1 MDLPVGGSVDH
12 AILAELHARALR
24 ARGAP
29 LILKSKVKEIWEF

>member
-24 ARGAP
+24 ARVE
-29 LILKSKVKEIWEF
+29 LR